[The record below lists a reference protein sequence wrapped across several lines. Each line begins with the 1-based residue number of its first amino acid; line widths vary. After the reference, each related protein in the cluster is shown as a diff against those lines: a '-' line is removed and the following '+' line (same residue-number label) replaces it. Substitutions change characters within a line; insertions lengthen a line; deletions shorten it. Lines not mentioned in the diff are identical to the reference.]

1 MFLMLGNVSG
11 IDPFLQ
17 ILLSFIIAEDWQ
29 KKKKIKK
36 KSVT

>member
-17 ILLSFIIAEDWQ
+17 ILLSFIIAEVWQ
-29 KKKKIKK
+29 KEREKKKKK
-36 KSVT
+36 